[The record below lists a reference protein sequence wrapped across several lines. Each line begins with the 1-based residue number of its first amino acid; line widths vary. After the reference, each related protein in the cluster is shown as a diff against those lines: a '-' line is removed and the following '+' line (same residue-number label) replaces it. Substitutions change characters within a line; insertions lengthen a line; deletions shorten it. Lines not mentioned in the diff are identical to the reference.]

1 MSSLVI
7 FGWLLVTAAP
17 ASSAS
22 SVYTVTG
29 GHVDIDVVLNSVSI
43 GSANGVAITGVSVT
57 ADSAQTNLEGLELS
71 ITPNVPISLSESFG
85 GFDQITVESATL
97 TSAVG
102 FTTLANS
109 GVPTV
114 YTANA
119 GPLEVNGFYG
129 ASDSNGVATSVS
141 NVPISYDVLAIT
153 GIVNTVPF
161 LQINSVTINALDGT
175 AFGEP
180 GKHLTIVASY
190 YVTAVPEP
198 GTGMLA
204 ALGLVALGWRQRRS
218 ARKA

>member
-1 MSSLVI
+1 MRR
-7 FGWLLVTAAP
+7 LLGLHGT
-17 ASSAS
+17 
-22 SVYTVTG
+22 
-29 GHVDIDVVLNSVSI
+29 
-43 GSANGVAITGVSVT
+43 VT
-57 ADSAQTNLEGLELS
+57 ADTAQTNLEGLELS
-71 ITPNVPISLSESFG
+71 ITPNVPIALSQSFG

-97 TSAVG
+97 TSALG
-102 FTTLANS
+102 FTTLSSS
-109 GVPTV
+109 GVPTF

-129 ASDSNGVATSVS
+129 ASDSGGVASPVS

-161 LQINSVTINALDGT
+161 LQVNSVTINALDGT

-198 GTGMLA
+198 GTGLMA
-204 ALGLVALGWRQRRS
+204 AFGLIVLGLRGRRS
-218 ARKA
+218 IRKA

>member
-1 MSSLVI
+1 MN
-7 FGWLLVTAAP
+7 
-17 ASSAS
+17 
-22 SVYTVTG
+22 
-29 GHVDIDVVLNSVSI
+29 IDVLLNAVSI
-43 GSANGVAITGVSVT
+43 GSANGVPITGVSVT
-57 ADSAQTNLEGLELS
+57 ADTAQTNLEGLELS
-71 ITPNVPISLSESFG
+71 IAPNVPIALSESFG

-102 FTTLANS
+102 FTTLSSS
-109 GVPTV
+109 GVPTF

-129 ASDSNGVATSVS
+129 AADSGGVASPVS

-161 LQINSVTINALDGT
+161 LEINSVTINALDGT
-175 AFGEP
+175 FFGEP

-204 ALGLVALGWRQRRS
+204 ALGLVALGWRQRRRVRNS
-218 ARKA
+218 